1 MARTIDGR
9 AAERLKK
16 NFAATADLGTFIAI
30 PEAPSRPS
38 RRPAARTPLRAR
50 ARSLVMSGDVV
61 NTFGDE
67 FDGAPFRE
75 VVRALPL
82 GPRAGSLVGG
92 HPRPDIFPREPYV

>member
-1 MARTIDGR
+1 
-9 AAERLKK
+9 
-16 NFAATADLGTFIAI
+16 
-30 PEAPSRPS
+30 
-38 RRPAARTPLRAR
+38 
-50 ARSLVMSGDVV
+50 MSGDVV